1 LEPIALGYHPED
13 GGASFICCLDVW
25 TIDALESY
33 YRSTS
38 DVGSLMEFLNLGI
51 PEYRKFSRSL
61 ENASNILKSTHVI
74 SLKEAENS
82 NKTLIVIDNDN
93 KTVLRE

>member
-1 LEPIALGYHPED
+1 
-13 GGASFICCLDVW
+13 
-25 TIDALESY
+25 
-33 YRSTS
+33 
-38 DVGSLMEFLNLGI
+38 MEFLNLGI